1 EAGSRAPI
9 PDPEVETLIL
19 ESAAQNRIARRQVSD
34 DEIVDRTM
42 LALVNEGARILEEGI
57 AQRASDIDVIY
68 VYGYGFPAWRGGPMW
83 WADSRGLDKVLARI
97 REFEKAQGEFWKPA
111 PLLVRLA
118 GEGRRFNPARAPPPQ
133 TPDNPK

>member
-1 EAGSRAPI
+1 M
-9 PDPEVETLIL
+9 ETLIRSL
-19 ESAAQNRIARRQVSD
+19 AADAGIEPRAITD
-34 DEIVDRTM
+34 DEILDRAI
-42 LALVNEGARILEEGI
+42 LALVNEGAKALEAGV
-57 AQRASDIDVIY
+57 AARASDIDVIY

-118 GEGRRFNPARAPPPQ
+118 GEGRRFNPA
-133 TPDNPK
+133 